1 MQYAAAGAHSPVWTC
16 RQFAVGRRIIVELPD
31 PVPIAQG
38 FDEPMPGPAHVPEPQ
53 PEPEPE
59 PRQGQPVC
67 YAGITAEITVAQA
80 KLDQLIAMF
89 ADKIQY
95 DDQKEKAFS
104 KLYDELDSFKRDF
117 VERRMKEAYTDLIL
131 LYDNIKNYSAD
142 DDVMREEGALARRY
156 LGYVMEELTEVLARR
171 GIEPICAGPGV
182 GLTAGAFDPRFQRA
196 IRTAPAEY
204 PDEDGCVVR
213 VVKDGFTKDGKVLRP
228 QSVIV
233 ARWTEP
239 SGPAGGD
246 V

>member
-1 MQYAAAGAHSPVWTC
+1 
-16 RQFAVGRRIIVELPD
+16 VELPD
-31 PVPIAQG
+31 PVPIAQD
-38 FDEPMPGPAHVPEPQ
+38 FDGPTPGPNVEPNSDF
-53 PEPEPE
+53 EPEPE
-59 PRQGQPVC
+59 PGPGQAAC
-67 YAGITAEITVAQA
+67 HAGITEEIAA
-80 KLDQLIAMF
+80 AHGKLDQLIAMF

-131 LYDNIKNYSAD
+131 LYDNIKNYTGD

-182 GLTAGAFDPRFQRA
+182 SPTAGAFDPQFQRA
-196 IRTAPAEY
+196 IRTVPAES

-213 VVKDGFTKDGKVLRP
+213 VVKDGFTKDDKVLRP

-233 ARWTEP
+233 ARWMEP
-239 SGPAGGD
+239 SGSAGGD

>member
-1 MQYAAAGAHSPVWTC
+1 M
-16 RQFAVGRRIIVELPD
+16 GRRIVVELPD
-31 PVPIAQG
+31 PVPITQD
-38 FDEPMPGPAHVPEPQ
+38 FDGPMHVPEPESD
-53 PEPEPE
+53 P
-59 PRQGQPVC
+59 GQDAC
-67 YAGITAEITVAQA
+67 SAGTTADIGAVQS

-95 DDQKEKAFS
+95 DDQKEKAFAR
-104 KLYDELDSFKRDF
+104 LYDELDSFKRDF

-131 LYDNIKNYSAD
+131 LYDNIKNYTGD

-171 GIEPICAGPGV
+171 GIEPIVAGPGV
-182 GLTAGAFDPRFQRA
+182 GPAQCGFDPQLQRA
-196 IRTAPAEY
+196 IRTVPAECHG
-204 PDEDGCVVR
+204 EDGCVVR
-213 VVKDGFTKDGKVLRP
+213 VVKDGFTKDGKVFRP

-239 SGPAGGD
+239 PSPRGGD

>member
-1 MQYAAAGAHSPVWTC
+1 
-16 RQFAVGRRIIVELPD
+16 VELPD
-31 PVPIAQG
+31 PVPIAQDL
-38 FDEPMPGPAHVPEPQ
+38 DEPMPGCDPVPEPGPAHVPEPQ

-59 PRQGQPVC
+59 PEPGPGRPVC
-67 YAGITAEITVAQA
+67 PAGIAAEIAAAQGR
-80 KLDQLIAMF
+80 LDQLIAMF

-95 DDQKEKAFS
+95 DEQKEKAFS

-131 LYDNIKNYSAD
+131 LYDNIKNYTGD

-182 GLTAGAFDPRFQRA
+182 SPTAGAFDPQFQRA
-196 IRTAPAEY
+196 IRTVPAES

-213 VVKDGFTKDGKVLRP
+213 VVKDGFAKDGKVLRP

-233 ARWTEP
+233 ARWTGP

>member
-1 MQYAAAGAHSPVWTC
+1 M
-16 RQFAVGRRIIVELPD
+16 ELPD
-31 PVPIAQG
+31 PVPIAQD
-38 FDEPMPGPAHVPEPQ
+38 FDGSMPDTELRSEPGPLDVSDPEPC
-53 PEPEPE
+53 P
-59 PRQGQPVC
+59 GDSAC
-67 YAGITAEITVAQA
+67 HAGITAEIASAQS

-104 KLYDELDSFKRDF
+104 KLCDELDSFKRDF

-131 LYDNIKNYSAD
+131 LYDNIKNYSGD
-142 DDVMREEGALARRY
+142 EDVMREEGALARRY
-156 LGYVMEELTEVLARR
+156 LGYVMEELTEVLVRR
-171 GIEPICAGPGV
+171 GIEPIFAGPGV
-182 GLTAGAFDPRFQRA
+182 SPAQCSFDPQLQRA
-196 IRTAPAEY
+196 IRTAPAES
-204 PDEDGCVVR
+204 PAEDGRVVR

-239 SGPAGGD
+239 SSPVGGD

>member
-1 MQYAAAGAHSPVWTC
+1 
-16 RQFAVGRRIIVELPD
+16 VELPD
-31 PVPIAQG
+31 PVPITQD
-38 FDEPMPGPAHVPEPQ
+38 FDGPGVE

-59 PRQGQPVC
+59 PRPERAHDPGPGEP
-67 YAGITAEITVAQA
+67 AGHAVIAAEIAAAQS

-104 KLYDELDSFKRDF
+104 RLYDELDSFKRDF

-131 LYDNIKNYSAD
+131 LYDNIKNYNGD
-142 DDVMREEGALARRY
+142 DDVMGEEGALARRY

-171 GIEPICAGPGV
+171 GIEPIFARPGV
-182 GLTAGAFDPRFQRA
+182 NSASGSFDPQFQRA
-196 IRTAPAEY
+196 IRTLPAES

-239 SGPAGGD
+239 SGASGGD

>member
-1 MQYAAAGAHSPVWTC
+1 M
-16 RQFAVGRRIIVELPD
+16 ELPD
-31 PVPIAQG
+31 PVPIAQD
-38 FDEPMPGPAHVPEPQ
+38 FDGSIPDLAPELRSEPCPGGSADH
-53 PEPEPE
+53 
-59 PRQGQPVC
+59 
-67 YAGITAEITVAQA
+67 AAITAEIASAQS

-117 VERRMKEAYTDLIL
+117 VERRMKEAYADLIL
-131 LYDNIKNYSAD
+131 LYDNIKNYSGD

-156 LGYVMEELTEVLARR
+156 LGYVREELAEVLARR
-171 GIEPICAGPGV
+171 GIEPIFAGPGV
-182 GLTAGAFDPRFQRA
+182 DSAQCSFDPQLQRA
-196 IRTAPAEY
+196 IRTAPAES
-204 PDEDGCVVR
+204 PAEDGRVVR

-239 SGPAGGD
+239 SSPVGGD

>member
-1 MQYAAAGAHSPVWTC
+1 M
-16 RQFAVGRRIIVELPD
+16 ELPD
-31 PVPIAQG
+31 PVPIAQD
-38 FDEPMPGPAHVPEPQ
+38 FDGSIPDPELRSEPGPSNVS
-53 PEPEPE
+53 EPEPG
-59 PRQGQPVC
+59 PGGSTC
-67 YAGITAEITVAQA
+67 HAGITAEIASAQS

-117 VERRMKEAYTDLIL
+117 VERRMREAYTDLIL
-131 LYDNIKNYSAD
+131 LYDNIKNYSGD
-142 DDVMREEGALARRY
+142 EDVMREEGALARRY

-171 GIEPICAGPGV
+171 GIEPIFAGPGV
-182 GLTAGAFDPRFQRA
+182 NPAAGAFDPQLQRA
-196 IRTAPAEY
+196 IRTVPAES
-204 PDEDGCVVR
+204 PAEDGRVVR

-233 ARWTEP
+233 ARWTAP
-239 SGPAGGD
+239 SSPRGGD

>member
-1 MQYAAAGAHSPVWTC
+1 M
-16 RQFAVGRRIIVELPD
+16 ELPD
-31 PVPIAQG
+31 SVPVTQDFSGPI
-38 FDEPMPGPAHVPEPQ
+38 PGPDVGPDPDLASELGREHMPEPQ
-53 PEPEPE
+53 LKPEPEPG
-59 PRQGQPVC
+59 PGRPTSH
-67 YAGITAEITVAQA
+67 AGIAAEIAAAQG

-104 KLYDELDSFKRDF
+104 RLYDELDSFKRDF
-117 VERRMKEAYTDLIL
+117 VDRRMKEAYTDLIL
-131 LYDNIKNYSAD
+131 LYDNIKNYTGD
-142 DDVMREEGALARRY
+142 DDVMKEEGALARRY

-171 GIEPICAGPGV
+171 GIEPIFAGPGV
-182 GLTAGAFDPRFQRA
+182 SPNAGSFDPQFQRA
-196 IRTAPAEY
+196 IRTVPAESR
-204 PDEDGCVVR
+204 DEDGRVVR

-239 SGPAGGD
+239 PGPAGGG

>member
-1 MQYAAAGAHSPVWTC
+1 
-16 RQFAVGRRIIVELPD
+16 VELPD
-31 PVPIAQG
+31 PVPIAQD
-38 FDEPMPGPAHVPEPQ
+38 FDGPMPDPDFGPDPDLAREPGPARVPESQ
-53 PEPEPE
+53 PEPGP
-59 PRQGQPVC
+59 GQSIC
-67 YAGITAEITVAQA
+67 YAGTTADIAVAQG

-104 KLYDELDSFKRDF
+104 RLYDELDSFKRDF

-131 LYDNIKNYSAD
+131 LYDNIKNYTGD
-142 DDVMREEGALARRY
+142 EDVMREEGALARKY

-171 GIEPICAGPGV
+171 GIEPIFAGPGV
-182 GLTAGAFDPRFQRA
+182 SPSGGSFDPHLQRA
-196 IRTAPAEY
+196 IRTVPAES

-233 ARWTEP
+233 ARWMEP
-239 SGPAGGD
+239 SGSAGGD

>member
-1 MQYAAAGAHSPVWTC
+1 M
-16 RQFAVGRRIIVELPD
+16 ELPD
-31 PVPIAQG
+31 PVPIAQDSDG
-38 FDEPMPGPAHVPEPQ
+38 SIPDLELGPEPGPSHVPEA
-53 PEPEPE
+53 EPESE
-59 PRQGQPVC
+59 PGPGRPAC
-67 YAGITAEITVAQA
+67 HAGVTAEMAAAQG

-131 LYDNIKNYSAD
+131 LYDNIKNYTGD
-142 DDVMREEGALARRY
+142 DDVMKEEGALARRY

-182 GLTAGAFDPRFQRA
+182 SPTAGAFDPQFQRA
-196 IRTAPAEY
+196 IRTVPAES

-213 VVKDGFTKDGKVLRP
+213 IVKDGFTKDGKVLRP

-239 SGPAGGD
+239 SSPVGGG